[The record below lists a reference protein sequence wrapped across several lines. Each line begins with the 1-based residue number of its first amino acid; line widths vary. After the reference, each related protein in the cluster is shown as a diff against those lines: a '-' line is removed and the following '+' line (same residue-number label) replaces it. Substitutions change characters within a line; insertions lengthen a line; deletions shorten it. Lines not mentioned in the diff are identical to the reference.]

1 MLDYSKVRF
10 LWRGDAG
17 RKVSS
22 GRYDK
27 IYDMGPRAAT
37 GDASFSTAATRPL
50 VDELGPYYGL
60 NVGQIQ
66 NAIRN
71 NSMVGAVAG
80 TPGTLPTNY
89 TGAQGGLTRE
99 IIGTGTENG
108 VDYIEIKY
116 SGTATGT
123 VASLVLEGSTQI
135 VATPS
140 QVWTFSS
147 FFKSVSGSP
156 NSYLLRI
163 LERTDAG
170 VYVTDSASSA
180 LSVTSTL
187 SRFSFTRTNSAN
199 VTTARVQP
207 QIDFVLTNGASY
219 DFTVR
224 IGWPQ
229 METGSVATSPI
240 VTTAGTASR
249 VGDVVS
255 LTGASSLI
263 GQTGGTLYVEAELP
277 SYVLG
282 PVSSVLLGIN
292 ASGNNDIFN
301 NGIHIGL
308 QGGVITQPRFRVASA
323 GAETANIAM
332 LAGQPAGI
340 YKFAGAYASND
351 AAFYA
356 NGVQVG
362 TDATVTVGA
371 NSEIYMN
378 TAAISPVTSRQ
389 QVAWLRS
396 VALFPTR
403 LANATLASITTL

>member
-1 MLDYSKVRF
+1 MAFGDFTVTRASTKLRIGSNGLYGSVANNVPAFEFNTDGTY
-10 LWRGDAG
+10 RGLLVEPG
-17 RKVSS
+17 
-22 GRYDK
+22 
-27 IYDMGPRAAT
+27 AT
-37 GDASFSTAATRPL
+37 
-50 VDELGPYYGL
+50 
-60 NVGQIQ
+60 NQ
-66 NAIRN
+66 IRN

-89 TGAQGGLTRE
+89 SGAQGGLTRE

-147 FFKSVSGSP
+147 FIKSVSGSP

-163 LERTDAG
+163 LERTDLG
-170 VYVTDSASSA
+170 VYVTDSAGSA

-207 QIDFVLTNGASY
+207 QIDFVLTIGASY

-249 VGDVVS
+249 VADVVS

-263 GQTGGTLYVEAELP
+263 GQTQGTLYAEVDIARAVVGTIIAIDDGDLSDFIAVEKLANLTIRVVIRRA
-277 SYVLG
+277 SATSATIITSSAVSLG
-282 PVSSVLLGIN
+282 VHKIALGYKDADYALYIDGVQAGTSAN
-292 ASGNNDIFN
+292 ATDYPATTLS
-301 NGIHIGL
+301 
-308 QGGVITQPRFRVASA
+308 RVALGLSA
-323 GAETANIAM
+323 Y
-332 LAGQPAGI
+332 GQ
-340 YKFAGAYASND
+340 FND
-351 AAFYA
+351 
-356 NGVQVG
+356 
-362 TDATVTVGA
+362 
-371 NSEIYMN
+371 
-378 TAAISPVTSRQ
+378 RH
-389 QVAWLRS
+389 RS

-403 LANATLASITTL
+403 LSNATLQSLTS

>member
-1 MLDYSKVRF
+1 
-10 LWRGDAG
+10 
-17 RKVSS
+17 
-22 GRYDK
+22 
-27 IYDMGPRAAT
+27 
-37 GDASFSTAATRPL
+37 
-50 VDELGPYYGL
+50 
-60 NVGQIQ
+60 
-66 NAIRN
+66 
-71 NSMVGAVAG
+71 
-80 TPGTLPTNY
+80 
-89 TGAQGGLTRE
+89 LTRE

-123 VASLVLEGSTQI
+123 VASLVPEGSTQI

-147 FFKSVSGSP
+147 FIKSVSGSP

-207 QIDFVLTNGASY
+207 QIDFVLTIGASY

-249 VGDVVS
+249 VGDVVTLAS
-255 LTGASSLI
+255 ASSVI
-263 GQTGGTLYVEAELP
+263 GQSAGTLYVEAERIGFLNNLVERLFNVTDG
-277 SYVLG
+277 SASANRIMLLIQENTKVARLI
-282 PVSSVLLGIN
+282 VTASSVAQADIVGSTLV
-292 ASGNNDIFN
+292 SGVFK
-301 NGIHIGL
+301 
-308 QGGVITQPRFRVASA
+308 
-323 GAETANIAM
+323 M
-332 LAGQPAGI
+332 
-340 YKFAGAYASND
+340 AGAYATD
-351 AAFYA
+351 DVALYL
-356 NGVQVG
+356 NGASVG
-362 TDATVTVGA
+362 TDTSATIPACNRVNIGTLETGA
-371 NSEIYMN
+371 TG
-378 TAAISPVTSRQ
+378 TATFNGWI
-389 QVAWLRS
+389 RS

-403 LANATLASITTL
+403 LDNTTLATLTTL